1 MKPLFSIDFNWL
13 ARDYGSA
20 VERATLAEL
29 VISAGYF
36 CVTELEDRKAK
47 TIRRSA
53 RLSAYHLAQWFAAN
67 WWRLRWEPEKNTI
80 SWKMAHKIG
89 AAGGGYLWPDV
100 TFISDGG
107 VVTIH
112 ARPTPAT
119 ESQAVRYLNGL
130 AETIPAEEF
139 EKTVNDFIDGVIGRL
154 DSEVQDEAELK
165 TLWNEIAQER
175 LDPTSTSRRKLEAM
189 MGFDPDDA
197 ADTLLEMLEKMKIT
211 YGGSAIEEMAA
222 ASQENVVNDI
232 DLLWNTIRP
241 NSVQLQIPNYD
252 TVRQRMIADTQSS
265 VLAWKRAETA
275 ARIARQ
281 VWSIDPGPI
290 SNKTFAD
297 LLDIPLKIIIDRQL
311 TQKPSIPVGFRDNGN
326 TNTMRVH
333 IDKRPVSSRRFA
345 LARLV
350 GGLLTAENEDRLLLA
365 TDAATYRQKY
375 QRAFAQE
382 ILCPFTDLTEF
393 FGNDAPT
400 DEAIEEAA
408 ESFEVSP
415 LTIRTMLVNKG
426 IINREALLIV

>member
-13 ARDYGSA
+13 ARDHGSA
-20 VERATLAEL
+20 VERVTLAEL
-29 VISAGYF
+29 IISVGYC
-36 CVTELEDRKAK
+36 CVTELEDRITK
-47 TIRRSA
+47 TIRRGA

-107 VVTIH
+107 AVAIH
-112 ARPTPAT
+112 ARPMTAT
-119 ESQAVRYLNGL
+119 GGQLVRYLNSL
-130 AETIPAEEF
+130 DETIPADDF
-139 EKTVNDFIDGVIGRL
+139 EKTVQDFIDGVIGRL
-154 DSEVQDEAELK
+154 DSEVRCENGLK
-165 TLWNEIAQER
+165 MLWNEIVRER
-175 LDPTSTSRRKLEAM
+175 LDPGSTNRRKLEAM

-197 ADTLLEMLEKMKIT
+197 SDTLLEMLEKMKIM

-222 ASQENVVNDI
+222 ASQDNVINDI

-241 NSVQLQIPNYD
+241 NSIQLQIPNYD
-252 TVRQRMIADTQSS
+252 TVRQRILEDTQPS
-265 VLAWKRAETA
+265 VLAWQRAETA

-290 SNKTFAD
+290 SNKVFED
-297 LLDIPLKIIIDRQL
+297 LLDIPLKTISNQQL
-311 TQKPSIPVGFRDNGN
+311 TQKSSMSVGFRDNGN
-326 TNTMRVH
+326 SDTMRVH

-350 GGLLTAENEDRLLLA
+350 GSLLTAEKEDRLLPA
-365 TDAATYRQKY
+365 TDAATHRQKF

-382 ILCPFTDLTEF
+382 MLCPFTDLAEF
-393 FGNDAPT
+393 LGNRAPN
-400 DEAIEEAA
+400 DEAIEDAA

-426 IINREALLIV
+426 IINRETLLIG